1 MTAPRDHV
9 NYGWPAAMRDG
20 TACRY
25 LDVSR
30 STFWRWVDADRLSK
44 GRMVNGV
51 RLWSRQELD
60 GFLARLFDH
69 AGGDTFDDRKRRFQA
84 NKDRKEAARG
94 RHNPGVPL

>member
-1 MTAPRDHV
+1 
-9 NYGWPAAMRDG
+9 MRDG

-30 STFWRWVDADRLSK
+30 STFWRWVDEGRLSK

-60 GFLARLFDH
+60 GFLARLFDQ
-69 AGGDTFDDRKRRFQA
+69 GGGESLDERERKWREA
-84 NKDRKEAARG
+84 EARKEAARRRNG
-94 RHNPGVPL
+94 QGLSV